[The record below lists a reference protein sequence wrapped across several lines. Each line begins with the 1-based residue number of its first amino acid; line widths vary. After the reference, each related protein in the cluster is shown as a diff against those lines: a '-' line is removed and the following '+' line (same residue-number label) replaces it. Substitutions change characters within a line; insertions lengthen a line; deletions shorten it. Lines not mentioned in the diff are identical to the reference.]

1 MADAVNLA
9 LENSVEEAEQL
20 LKCSTFSTREVQ
32 MIFQHRTRFEYMFRR
47 RRVPASR
54 FMSAIRF
61 ETDLHKLHTLR
72 KVRRGAK
79 STVPRAPTRS
89 FFSEDLT

>member
-1 MADAVNLA
+1 MADAVNLS

-20 LKCSTFSTREVQ
+20 LKCSTFSSREVQ
-32 MIFQHRTRFEYMFRR
+32 MIFQHRTRFEYVFRR

-61 ETDLHKLHTLR
+61 ETDLHKLHTIR
-72 KVRRGAK
+72 KVMGGPT
-79 STVPRAPTRS
+79 STTNRSRSRPTLRP
-89 FFSEDLT
+89 

>member
-20 LKCSTFSTREVQ
+20 LKCSTFSSREVQ
-32 MIFQHRTRFEYMFRR
+32 MIFQRRTRFEYMFRR
-47 RRVPASR
+47 RRVPASQ

-72 KVRRGAK
+72 KVRRGAG
-79 STVPRAPTRS
+79 STARRAPMACFLFRKV
-89 FFSEDLT
+89 

>member
-1 MADAVNLA
+1 MADAVNIS

-20 LKCSTFSTREVQ
+20 LKCSTFSSREVQ
-32 MIFQHRTRFEYMFRR
+32 MIFQHRTRFEYVFRR

-61 ETDLHKLHTLR
+61 ETDLHKLHTIR
-72 KVRRGAK
+72 KVMGGPI
-79 STVPRAPTRS
+79 STTNRSRSRPTLRP
-89 FFSEDLT
+89 

>member
-20 LKCSTFSTREVQ
+20 LKCSTFSSREVQ
-32 MIFQHRTRFEYMFRR
+32 MIFQRRTRFEYMFRR
-47 RRVPASR
+47 RRVPASQ

-72 KVRRGAK
+72 KVRRGADR
-79 STVPRAPTRS
+79 PRLALRWRS
-89 FFSEDLT
+89 FLFRKV

>member
-1 MADAVNLA
+1 MADAVNLS

-20 LKCSTFSTREVQ
+20 LKCSTFSSREVQ
-32 MIFQHRTRFEYMFRR
+32 MIFQPRTRFEYMFRR

-61 ETDLHKLHTLR
+61 ETDLHKLHSIR
-72 KVRRGAK
+72 KVRNKG
-79 STVPRAPTRS
+79 V
-89 FFSEDLT
+89 